1 MSDVKEL
8 IVKFKHR
15 ISEAVARAAVKGAGA
30 SVRRRMRTDTPNEVM
45 LLVKVDS
52 GSVEDAEAKFKSYP
66 SVLST
71 EVNQDGFGIRDK

>member
-1 MSDVKEL
+1 MSEVKEL
-8 IVKFKHR
+8 IVKFKHG

-45 LLVKVDS
+45 LLVKFDGEIKDV
-52 GSVEDAEAKFKSYP
+52 EAKFKSYP

-71 EVNQDGFGIRDK
+71 EVNQDGFGVR